1 MVTELMAA
9 SREASTAWWRFR
21 FDPDL
26 MSVAEAN
33 PRALDD
39 PLPWMLLDP
48 RRLRRTMRDGVWLRA
63 VDAAAALEQRSY
75 AEAGRLTLEV
85 SDGFCS
91 WNDGRF
97 ELEGGP
103 EGAASRATNSSPDL
117 TIDVSDPASAYLG
130 TASLTYLA
138 SAGPGGRAYAG
149 GAGPRRPDVCRT
161 AAAVDPVQLLA
172 AVAQG

>member
-9 SREASTAWWRFR
+9 SREGSTAWWRFR

-48 RRLRRTMRDGVWLRA
+48 RRLQRTVRDGVWLRA

-138 SAGPGGRAYAG
+138 GAGLADEHTPGALGRAD
-149 GAGPRRPDVCRT
+149 RMF
-161 AAAVDPVQLLA
+161 AVRQQPWTPFNF
-172 AVAQG
+172 